1 MARSTWQV
9 MLIKNIYT
17 LWRRKRFLPFTIRV
31 TGIITMKYNV
41 KRIKIYGL
49 KKKNQKI
56 IIRK

>member
-1 MARSTWQV
+1 

-41 KRIKIYGL
+41 KRIKIYGI
-49 KKKNQKI
+49 KKKNQKK